1 MKTGA
6 ESDEVA
12 DMLVQSLLSDGEL
25 MFGGVGKDDGAKNVK
40 AQLEIFEKEEHAPH
54 RCCPTTMRS

>member
-25 MFGGVGKDDGAKNVK
+25 VFGGVGKDDGANKK
-40 AQLEIFEKEEHAPH
+40 KRSSGSSKKEN
-54 RCCPTTMRS
+54 MRRMGSIRRR